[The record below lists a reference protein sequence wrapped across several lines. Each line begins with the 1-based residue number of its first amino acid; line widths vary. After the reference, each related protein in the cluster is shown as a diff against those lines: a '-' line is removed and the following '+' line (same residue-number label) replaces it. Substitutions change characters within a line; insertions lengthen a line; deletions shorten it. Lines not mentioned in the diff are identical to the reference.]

1 MIFFGKDIVNN
12 LVDTTPIEK
21 LADKLEEYENDLEMI
36 FTYFAYKSIDIN
48 YINNLLKYKV
58 NHVAFYCMDSVFDIR
73 SCPSCMIYSKQVSN
87 VITYY
92 IMIICTQRRFKKL
105 GYATMLL
112 DGFVKRVQDE
122 TKCTNKKVK
131 IVLSSLDEVVSYY
144 QKYGFEAVDC
154 SLDNHPYLMQFET
167 VENDKMYTIMELVIK

>member
-12 LVDTTPIEK
+12 LVDTTPIEE
-21 LADKLEEYENDLEMI
+21 LAKKLEEYENDLEMI

-48 YINNLLKYKV
+48 YINSLLKYRV
-58 NHVAFYCMDSVFDIR
+58 NQVAFYCMDNEFDVR

-122 TKCTNKKVK
+122 TKDTNKKVK

-154 SLDNHPYLMQFET
+154 SLDNHPYLMQFEK